1 MKSKH
6 LSFVGLLA
14 LTIICGLQSL
24 AQDTA
29 TPAAPQATPAPTPPT
44 EVTGDT
50 SIGDKTR
57 RRVALGNNLYCAGY
71 IQTLP
76 AYSTL
81 EVVGGEQEQENRV
94 YSQGDYVY
102 LGSGAQQ
109 NVKVGERYTV
119 TRPRGGVRS
128 VWSKKKYL
136 GVYVQEVGTVRIV
149 NVKPDGAAVGL
160 IERSCE
166 TVLLGDLLIA
176 RTDRVVPDQRE
187 EVPLDRFADPSG
199 KATGRIVLARDNQEV
214 LTRDQIVYIDLGS
227 EDGVKI
233 GDYLTVH
240 RPLGKGN
247 ITRFDDEEIVR
258 PTDYGYESLRYRGGK
273 FSNQAPR
280 KKGTEA
286 DQGIQTTP
294 GAKKRRPAGL
304 RKIVGEMVII
314 NVQER
319 TATAVITRT
328 AQEILT
334 GDYVEV
340 Q

>member
-6 LSFVGLLA
+6 LSLVGLMA
-14 LTIICGLQSL
+14 LIVVCGLQSL
-24 AQDTA
+24 AQDA
-29 TPAAPQATPAPTPPT
+29 TPPAATATPAPTPPT

-50 SIGDKTR
+50 GIGDKTR

-81 EVVGGEQEQENRV
+81 EVVGGEEEQEQRV
-94 YSQGDYVY
+94 YSQGDYIY

-109 NVKVGERYTV
+109 NVKVGEFYTV
-119 TRPRGGVRS
+119 TRPKGGVRS

-149 NVKPDGAAVGL
+149 NVKPNGAAVGFV
-160 IERSCE
+160 ERSCE
-166 TVLLGDLLIA
+166 GILFGDLLIA

-187 EVPLDRFADPSG
+187 EVPLDRFTDPNG
-199 KATGRIVLARDNQEV
+199 KAVGRVVLARDNQEV
-214 LTRDQIVYIDLGS
+214 VTRDQIVYIDLGA
-227 EDGVKI
+227 EDGVKV
-233 GDYLTVH
+233 GDYLTTY

-247 ITRFDDEEIVR
+247 VTRFNDEEVAR
-258 PTDYGYESLRYRGGK
+258 PTDYGFESLRYRGGK

-280 KKGTEA
+280 KKGDKA
-286 DQGIQTTP
+286 DQEIQTTP

-304 RKIVGEMVII
+304 RKVVGEMIII
-314 NVQER
+314 NVQEK